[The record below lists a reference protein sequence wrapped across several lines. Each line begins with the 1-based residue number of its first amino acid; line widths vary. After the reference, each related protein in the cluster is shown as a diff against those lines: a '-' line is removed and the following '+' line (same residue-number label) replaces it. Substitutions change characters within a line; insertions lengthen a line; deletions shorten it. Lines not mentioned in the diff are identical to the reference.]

1 MQLRT
6 PAPGLDVA
14 VAQGVWDSPKV
25 VRPYPLKPLG
35 PFTTPYGWVA
45 GTLTQS
51 SATQPAT
58 VRFRRHHLFFAGKLS
73 SAASVNRKIV
83 SYSTL
88 PENRERHLQRNS
100 TGVCRAMGRW

>member
-35 PFTTPYGWVA
+35 PSLHVWSRSV
-45 GTLTQS
+45 
-51 SATQPAT
+51 PAEP
-58 VRFRRHHLFFAGKLS
+58 
-73 SAASVNRKIV
+73 
-83 SYSTL
+83 L
-88 PENRERHLQRNS
+88 PELRPVLLRVQRS
-100 TGVCRAMGRW
+100 LYLLFTYQT